1 MIKNIKAITAS
12 SYLSMFFLG
21 VAVSVIGAAAR
32 NIGLTPYQ
40 IGLLMAVQ
48 NVGFILSVSVSGA
61 LADTYEKPRILFIGS
76 LVLAVAFFTFYLSDL
91 FWLNLVIMFFIGV
104 GMATYEGVT
113 DAMLLDIHTKRESLH
128 INVNHFF
135 VTFGSIMIT
144 VYLIF
149 LQMNWRVSMIQSGV
163 VVLLLAGF
171 FALTKL
177 KNKQPPT
184 EGYLDR
190 LRLLSRERVVVGL
203 FIATALVVG
212 VEIGSIG
219 ILTTYLT
226 ELRGFSQIT
235 SKIGLVVFLV
245 GIASGRVLIGF
256 FSQKEQITRYILTL
270 LGLSVLFFTG
280 LYFVNFGGG
289 LTYVAIYLA
298 GMAISALLPLM
309 ITLAGLLYKEIAGTV
324 LGAIKVA
331 APLGGIVIPFFMSII
346 ARTWSLQAS
355 LILFPLA
362 FLLAFFVLFFE
373 IRHIKS
379 FETAPAIDAAG

>member
-1 MIKNIKAITAS
+1 MIRNTKVITAS

-40 IGLLMAVQ
+40 IGLLMAIQ
-48 NVGFILSVSVSGA
+48 NVGFILSVSLSGA
-61 LADTYEKPRILFIGS
+61 LADTHEKPKILLVGS
-76 LVLAVAFFTFYLSDL
+76 LVLAFAFFTFYLTDL
-91 FWLNLVIMFFIGV
+91 FWLNLVIMFFIGA

-149 LQMNWRVSMIQSGV
+149 LQMNWRASVVQSGV

-177 KNKQPPT
+177 KNKQTPA

-190 LRLLSRERVVVGL
+190 LHILTRERVVVAL
-203 FIATALVVG
+203 FIATTLTVG
-212 VEIGSIG
+212 VEVGSIS
-219 ILTTYLT
+219 ILTTFLT
-226 ELRGFSQIT
+226 ELRGFSQVT
-235 SKIGLVVFLV
+235 SKIGLIVFLS
-245 GIASGRVLIGF
+245 GIATGRLFIGF
-256 FSQKEQITRYILTL
+256 FSQKEQIVQYLLGL
-270 LGLSVLFFTG
+270 LGLSCLFFTG
-280 LYFVNFGGG
+280 LYFLNLGG

-298 GMAISALLPLM
+298 GLAISALLPLM
-309 ITLAGLLYKEIAGTV
+309 ITLAGLLYKDMAGTV
-324 LGAIKVA
+324 LGTIKVA
-331 APLGGIVIPFFMSII
+331 APLGGIVIPFLMSLI
-346 ARTWSLQAS
+346 ARYGSLQIS

-362 FLLAFFVLFFE
+362 FLLAFLILFLE

-379 FETAPAIDAAG
+379 FETAPMKVL